1 MILIKKTFGFFFSI
15 VSIILIN
22 FFILNE
28 KRKNKDTKIIFFY
41 FPVKIYQDN
50 ILELINILKEE
61 KNFKIV
67 LGYNIGTSNEIK
79 KLNNSFFLNL
89 GYLKYISNVDIFLSS
104 YVVYNF
110 PKTTNKVYINHD
122 IYDTPM
128 VNIEKEKELMRA
140 LNKCNYIFLSSDIS
154 IKNLQ
159 KKFNVHIENQ
169 NKINKTKFIN
179 TGYLKLD
186 HVNQKITKNKLEENS
201 ILLAPTLSS
210 MLPEYN
216 LESIIETVIKN
227 ILKSEH
233 LKLIYRPHPGDIK
246 NKNQK
251 RNIEKILDKF
261 KKHNNFV
268 FDHNISYID
277 SYKKSKFLIT
287 DFSGTAY
294 TYAFSTLKPVIFI
307 SKNEKKLIESELND
321 LYYFRDRLD
330 VGKINQDLE
339 KISQDIKEITN
350 LKEHFSEKIKSLRN
364 KRIKYF
370 NCAIEQNLYNIKN
383 ILN

>member
-1 MILIKKTFGFFFSI
+1 MILIKKIFRFFLSAAS
-15 VSIILIN
+15 VILIN
-22 FFILNE
+22 FFIFNE

-50 ILELINILKEE
+50 ILELINILKKE
-61 KNFKIV
+61 KNFKII
-67 LGYNIGTSNEIK
+67 LGYNIGTSKEIK
-79 KLNNSFFLNL
+79 KFNNSFFLNL
-89 GYLKYISNVDIFLSS
+89 GYLKYINNVDIFLSS

-110 PKTTNKVYINHD
+110 PKTTNKIYINHD

-159 KKFNVHIENQ
+159 QKFKIHLENQ
-169 NKINKTKFIN
+169 NQINKTKFIN

-186 HVNQKITKNKLEENS
+186 HVNQKVKEHKLEENS

-216 LESIIETVIKN
+216 LESIIEIVIKN
-227 ILKSEH
+227 ILENDN

-251 RNIEKILDKF
+251 ININKILNKF
-261 KKHNNFV
+261 IRHDNFV
-268 FDHNISYID
+268 FDENVSYID
-277 SYKKSKFLIT
+277 SYKRSKFLIT

-307 SKNEKKLIESELND
+307 SKNEKKLIGSELNS
-321 LYYFRDRLD
+321 LYYFKDRSD

-339 KISQDIKEITN
+339 KISQDCKEVIN
-350 LKEHFSEKIKSLRN
+350 QKEHFSEKIKSLRN